1 MKKYILYTIVSVM
14 GVLSLGSCSKDGN
27 YPGGVISSYIGIF
40 DVRSIYKGQS
50 VQISQDN
57 LDGSTT
63 IAGVVVSDHREGNF
77 PEGYL
82 VIQDRRRLNQLR
94 GITIPLGKVAEN
106 YIIGDSLEINI
117 VGSELTREDGVLQ
130 LKNVLESN
138 IVKIASDRPIPNN
151 RVTAKDILAN
161 PDKYE
166 STLVAIVKGGFNPL
180 PAAGDILEGQKT
192 LNDGFGNLNMVTK
205 SSAKFAKKNLSVLA
219 NYFGVIFNKQG
230 ADGNLVPYEVL
241 RRESDIQELSSV
253 IEHTPVAISGFASDV
268 KGGDGNY
275 EYIQLLA
282 IEDIDFTKT
291 PYSVIVSN
299 NANASTPTGVP
310 AKGWATGGMRTYKL
324 NITSG
329 TVTKG
334 QYFYVGGKYKLIN
347 GSSSTDISNAKWVLN
362 YDYVTKDG
370 FDGIGNKTG
379 GLMANS
385 GNAFGIAVFNT
396 TTVTEAI
403 KPVDVMYISG
413 GGALTDGTKG
423 YRITNNDY
431 YDVID
436 PLSLKAQPFFM
447 AGTNNIF
454 LKYNTSDVGYFVS
467 LGGVY
472 NTSLARWT
480 SARSQNN
487 IEMTKASTLTEIEN
501 ELSTKIEQ

>member
-1 MKKYILYTIVSVM
+1 MKKYIFYIIAGFM
-14 GVLSLGSCSKDGN
+14 GAFVLGSCSKDGN
-27 YPGGVISSYIGIF
+27 YPGGMVSSYIGIF
-40 DVRSIYKGQS
+40 DVRNIYKGQP
-50 VQISQDN
+50 VQINQDN

-77 PEGYL
+77 PDGYL
-82 VIQDRRRLNQLR
+82 VIQDRRRLRQLR
-94 GITIPLGKVAEN
+94 GITIPLGKAAEN
-106 YIIGDSLEINI
+106 YVIGDSLEINI
-117 VGSELTREDGVLQ
+117 VGSELTRENGILQ
-130 LKNVLESN
+130 LKNIAESN

-180 PAAGDILEGQKT
+180 PAAGDILEGQKI
-192 LNDGFGNLNMVTK
+192 LNDGFGNLNLETK
-205 SSAKFAKKNLSVLA
+205 SSAKFAKRNLSVLA
-219 NYFGVIFNKQG
+219 NYFGVIFNKQDSEG
-230 ADGNLVPYEVL
+230 KLIPYEVL
-241 RRESDIQELSSV
+241 RKESDIQELSSV
-253 IEHTPVAISGFASDV
+253 IEHTSVAISGFASDV

-275 EYIQLLA
+275 EYVQLLA
-282 IEDIDFTKT
+282 IEDIDFSKT
-291 PYSVIVSN
+291 PYAVIVSN
-299 NANASTPTGVP
+299 NANASTPTGIP

-347 GSSSTDISNAKWVLN
+347 GSSSTDISNAKWVVN
-362 YDYVTKDG
+362 YDYVAKDG
-370 FDGIGNKTG
+370 FDGIGTKTG

-396 TTVTEAI
+396 TAVTEAT

-413 GGALTDGTKG
+413 GGALTDGTRG
-423 YRITNNDY
+423 YRITNNDF

-436 PLSLKAQPFFM
+436 PLSLKSQPFFM
-447 AGTNNIF
+447 AGTNTIF
-454 LKYNTSDVGYFVS
+454 LKYNTADVGYFVS

-487 IEMTKASTLTEIEN
+487 IEMTKASTLSEIEN